1 MAENILN
8 LFAATAP
15 GCEPLVADELA
26 GLGLPAEA
34 VVGGVDFAGTMDDV
48 YRANLHLRC
57 ANRVLV
63 RFAHFRATAFPDL
76 YRRCVRL
83 PWGRF
88 IKPAAAVEVRG
99 RCRHSRLMHTDRI
112 AETVRQGID
121 RALGRSEPPPSQ
133 DFAQQVLVR
142 FSEDQCQISIDSS
155 GDLLHR
161 RGYRQEQGAAPLRE
175 TLAAALLHAS
185 GWDGAEP
192 LWDPMCGS
200 GTLLIEGAL
209 LASRAAP
216 GLQRH
221 FAFENWPR
229 FRPGRWQVLRQQ
241 AEKNRVPISSDLLFG
256 TDHAADVLDGAQ
268 RNAQRA
274 GVANLIAWRHGDFR
288 DFAPPAQKG
297 VILCN
302 PPYGERLEDKKAVR
316 SLYADFGTYV
326 REHAHGWRGGFV
338 CPDPALAAATGLP
351 LTPAIDFPNGGLRV
365 RLYLFNPQ

>member
-1 MAENILN
+1 MAQDILN
-8 LFAATAP
+8 LFAAAAP
-15 GCEPLVADELA
+15 GCEPLVADEVA

-34 VVGGVDFAGTMDDV
+34 VVGGVDFAGTVDDV

-88 IKPAAAVEVRG
+88 IKPATAVEVKV

-112 AETVRQGID
+112 AKTVSEAID
-121 RALGRSEPPPSQ
+121 RALGRSDPPSPQ
-133 DFAQQVLVR
+133 GHVQQVLVR
-142 FSEDQCQISIDSS
+142 FSDDQCQISIDSS
-155 GDLLHR
+155 GELLHR

-175 TLAAALLHAS
+175 TLAAALLRAA

-200 GTLLIEGAL
+200 GTILIEGAL
-209 LASRAAP
+209 LASRTAP

-221 FAFENWPR
+221 FAFESWPR
-229 FRPGRWQVLRQQ
+229 FRPGRWQVLRAQ
-241 AEKNRVPISSDLLFG
+241 AEKSRVPISSDLLFG
-256 TDHAADVLDGAQ
+256 TDHAAGVLDGAQ

-274 GVANLIAWRHGDFR
+274 GVADLIAWRHGDFR
-288 DFAPPAQKG
+288 TLAPPAQQG
-297 VILCN
+297 MILCN

-316 SLYADFGTYV
+316 RLFADFGTYV
-326 REHAHGWRGGFV
+326 REQARGWRGGFL
-338 CPDPALAAATGLP
+338 CPDPAIAAATGLP
-351 LTPAIDFPNGGLRV
+351 LTPSIDFPNGGLRV
-365 RLYLFNPQ
+365 CLYLFNP